1 MVMVKFIDKLF
12 ISTAGDAGKI
22 KHMAA
27 TISFAVSLGHFVRLG
42 EVAFSFLGQKS
53 PIELL
58 VRFVIGLFPTASWWA
73 NSHIIN

>member
-1 MVMVKFIDKLF
+1 MVTFTLIVKLF

-27 TISFAVSLGHFVRLG
+27 ITFAVSLSHFVRLG

-58 VRFVIGLFPTASWWA
+58 VRFVIGIIPTASWWA